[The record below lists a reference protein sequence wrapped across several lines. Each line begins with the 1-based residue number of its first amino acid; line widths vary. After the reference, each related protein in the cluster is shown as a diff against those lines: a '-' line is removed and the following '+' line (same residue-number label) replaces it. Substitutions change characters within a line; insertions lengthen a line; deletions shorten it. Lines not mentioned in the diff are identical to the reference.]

1 VLAWHHAASLNRAT
15 PLLVPTT
22 LQLNFVLHFTLN
34 RGISHLSATHEP
46 RREYMAR
53 LIKMVF
59 DWLFKSNAAD
69 SFDIFESKIDGEFHG
84 WSGNTLFALSN
95 GQIWQQTSYALT
107 RHYAYSPKVVIY
119 RSGTAIK
126 IKVDGVDQTICIKR
140 IK

>member
-1 VLAWHHAASLNRAT
+1 
-15 PLLVPTT
+15 
-22 LQLNFVLHFTLN
+22 
-34 RGISHLSATHEP
+34 
-46 RREYMAR
+46 MAR
-53 LIKMVF
+53 PIKMVF

-84 WSGNTLFALSN
+84 WSGNTLFALAN

-126 IKVDGVDQTICIKR
+126 MKVDGVDQTICIKR